1 MLVPGG
7 NCHWLPPNVNVR
19 LTTK

>member
-7 NCHWLPPNVNVR
+7 NCHWLPPNANVR